1 LAEVGGNAR
10 LGEAFPTRGNM
21 DKRSL
26 RVWFEKLRHPERRWL
41 RVPIGIA
48 LILGGTVGFL
58 PVVGFWM
65 IPLGLSL
72 LALDFPAAAK
82 ANRWIERK
90 VRAGLVWARRRGLL
104 RRRNSD

>member
-1 LAEVGGNAR
+1 MKGI
-10 LGEAFPTRGNM
+10 M
-21 DKRSL
+21 DKSSL
-26 RVWFEKLRHPERRWL
+26 RVWFEKLRDPERRWL

-58 PVVGFWM
+58 PVLGFWM

-90 VRAGLVWARRRGLL
+90 ARAGLLWARRRGMLG
-104 RRRNSD
+104 RRGSD